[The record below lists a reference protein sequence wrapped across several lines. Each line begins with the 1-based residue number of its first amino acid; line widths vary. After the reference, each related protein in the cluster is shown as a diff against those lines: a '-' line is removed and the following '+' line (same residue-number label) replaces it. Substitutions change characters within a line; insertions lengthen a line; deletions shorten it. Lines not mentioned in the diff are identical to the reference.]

1 MKTRT
6 LSRYLGAILIR
17 WVTLSLL
24 GFVAL
29 LELLALLDNA
39 TDIVDRGL
47 GLAGFGRFLW
57 LRLPG
62 SVDQA
67 LVVSVLTGSALAFTS
82 LSRRGEM
89 VILRSV
95 GITITRI
102 YAMLL
107 PIVAIIAGGHFILT
121 DRIVPRAQY
130 ALASWWHDTA
140 PPDEEEISAADD
152 GAGDIWFRVSPDI
165 VSVGAVRENGAELMN
180 VRLYER
186 RKDGMLAR
194 RITASKAVF
203 DNGAWMMF
211 DAEAIAIDGR
221 RTTRQG
227 PADEVW
233 RTSLRPREVVELTD
247 PSSSLT
253 TFNLRRILS
262 GEGASNRSES
272 YYRTKLQAAYAAPFA
287 SFVMLMLGLAG
298 AFGGGRNPRGEM
310 RMLVSLGVGFG
321 FLLINGILNAFG
333 EAGAL
338 PPALAAWSGLLI
350 FACVA
355 GTILLRLE
363 EP

>member
-1 MKTRT
+1 MKTGT

-17 WVTLSLL
+17 WIAVSLL

-62 SVDQA
+62 SIDQA
-67 LVVSVLTGSALAFTS
+67 LVVSVLVGSALTFTA

-102 YAMLL
+102 YAMLV
-107 PIVAIIAGGHFILT
+107 PVVAIIAASHFFLT

-130 ALASWWHDTA
+130 ALTVWWHDTA
-140 PPDEEEISAADD
+140 PEGEEESTAADD
-152 GAGDIWFRVSPDI
+152 GAGDIWFRVSPDV
-165 VSVGAVRENGAELMN
+165 VSVGTIRRNGAELVN

-186 RKDGMLAR
+186 NEDGMLAR

-203 DNGAWMMF
+203 EDDAWTLVN
-211 DAEAIAIDGR
+211 AEAIAIVGR

-227 PADEVW
+227 PADETW
-233 RTSLRPREVVELTD
+233 RTSLRPREVVDITN
-247 PSSSLT
+247 PSGSLT
-253 TFNLRRILS
+253 TFNIRRILA
-262 GEGASNRSES
+262 GEGASNRSDS
-272 YYRTKLQAAYAAPFA
+272 YYRTKLQAAYATPFA

-310 RMLVSLGVGFG
+310 RMLVSLGLGFG